1 MSVNLDLSFEIH
13 DFADDKRTALYEAAT
28 RFLSDEGLLEPFGMI
43 VDCLGQT
50 GYVCGYTTSPAIISK
65 SYEWIPDVTER
76 WKAMA
81 ERVNGG
87 PCRAILEVGYPDGA

>member
-13 DFADDKRTALYEAAT
+13 DFDEDKRDALYEAAKK
-28 RFLSDEGLLEPFGMI
+28 FLEDEGLLGPFEMI

-50 GYVCGYTTSPAIISK
+50 GYVCGYTTSPAIISR
-65 SYEWIPDVTER
+65 SQAWIPDVTER

-87 PCRAILEVGYPDGA
+87 PCRALLEVGYPDEG